1 MKRMKSCKLI
11 AFGHDV
17 RTLAIF
23 LHRGAPNEIKAT
35 EQLIELV
42 SVPSN
47 TYDKK
52 ISHTTF
58 IVVAVGSVRV
68 FAGVRLIYR
77 SYEYIFR
84 Y

>member
-17 RTLAIF
+17 RKLAIF

-35 EQLIELV
+35 EQLIEFV
-42 SVPSN
+42 SVTANHDSRSAARVPSN
-47 TYDKK
+47 TYDKE

-58 IVVAVGSVRV
+58 VVVAVGSVRCLQGC
-68 FAGVRLIYR
+68 A
-77 SYEYIFR
+77 
-84 Y
+84 